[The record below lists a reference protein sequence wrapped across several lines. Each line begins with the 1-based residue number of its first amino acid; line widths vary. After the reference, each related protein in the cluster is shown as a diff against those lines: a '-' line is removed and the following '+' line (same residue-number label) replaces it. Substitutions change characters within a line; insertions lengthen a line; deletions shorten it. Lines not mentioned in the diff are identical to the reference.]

1 VVLSGLTIVGD
12 DGFLMNPTSC
22 GHAEGRGAAGRR
34 LRAATALVFLFGFFL
49 SLPLQAQNTQTT
61 QESEQ
66 KSRAKIGLV
75 LEGGGAL
82 GLAHIGVLQWLY
94 EHHVPVDLVA
104 GTSMGGLVGG
114 IYATGRTPDQIQQ
127 LIQNVDWDQALSGQL
142 PFRDLSYRRKQDAVE
157 FPTQLEFGLRHG
169 VQLPEGFN
177 AGQQVSF
184 ILDNV
189 ALPYSRIK
197 SFSDLPTPFAC
208 VATDLTTSKQRVFH
222 DGSLSLALRATMSLP
237 GIFTPVHSGNDL
249 YADGGLLNNLPVD
262 VAQSMGAQLTVAVYL
277 QTAAF
282 NANQPLNTF
291 SVLGQS
297 LSVMIAANEL
307 KSMQM
312 ADVLVTVPL
321 DRYTSLDYDKAAEII
336 RLGYAAAESKQTILS
351 KLAVDDAAWR
361 RYIEGRE
368 SRTLKTPVPQ
378 FVEVTGTTPAFEN
391 KIQKRLNPD
400 VGKPVDTVNLEQQF
414 TRIAG
419 SGRFAMLGYSMTE
432 KGGQPGLL
440 VSVEEKSYSPPIVRP
455 LIIIDG
461 TNYNEVL
468 FSAGA
473 RITFLDYGSFGS
485 ELRNDVVVGSLYE
498 LQSEYYHPFTPATH
512 WFIAPQVAL
521 NTSKFYFYYDNH
533 IDSQY
538 RKRQLGGAV
547 DVGYT
552 FGNTAELRL
561 GYQSAYQRYSPVIG
575 DTVIYPIQSGRIGVS
590 RLHYSLDRTDD
601 PVLPMRGV
609 SAVFRG
615 EWWDSN
621 TGTNKPFPV
630 TELRTHFLFP
640 FTPKSSAYLAVSG
653 GSTLGYEDTG
663 IPPFSLGGGLQLS
676 AFGENELITNQYY
689 LFQTG
694 FIHRLGKLPPF
705 LGDSINLITTYE
717 VGKTFFLPTEPS
729 VPMDGVVGIVIKTAI
744 GPFEIAGAAG
754 NGTDHR
760 KIFFQLD
767 RFF

>member
-1 VVLSGLTIVGD
+1 MDATACAQTEVGYADGLLRRATRLLLLI
-12 DGFLMNPTSC
+12 GFLLN
-22 GHAEGRGAAGRR
+22 
-34 LRAATALVFLFGFFL
+34 V
-49 SLPLQAQNTQTT
+49 PLQAQV
-61 QESEQ
+61 SPGAPEQ
-66 KSRAKIGLV
+66 KDRAKIGLV

-82 GLAHIGVLQWLY
+82 GLAHIGVLRWLY

-114 IYATGRTPDQIQQ
+114 MYATGRSPEQIQQ
-127 LIQNVDWDQALSGQL
+127 LIQNVDWDQALTGQL
-142 PFRDLSYRRKQDAVE
+142 PFVDLSYRRKEDAVE
-157 FPTQLEFGLRHG
+157 FPTRLEFGLRKG
-169 VQLPEGFN
+169 IQLPAGFN
-177 AGQQVSF
+177 AGQQVNF
-184 ILDNV
+184 ILDHV
-189 ALPYSRIK
+189 ALPYSQIK
-197 SFSDLPTPFAC
+197 SFDDLPTPFAC
-208 VATDLTTSKQRVFH
+208 VATDLTTSKEHVFH
-222 DGSLSLALRATMSLP
+222 DGSLALALRATMSLP
-237 GIFTPVHSGNDL
+237 GIFTPVRSGNNL

-262 VAQSMGAQLTVAVYL
+262 VAQKMGAQLTVAVYL

-282 NANQPLNTF
+282 NVNAPLNTF

-321 DRYTSLDYDKAAEII
+321 DKYTSLDYDKAAEIV
-336 RLGYAAAESKQTILS
+336 LAGYEAAQSKQTILS
-351 KLAVDDAAWR
+351 KLALDDASWKQYIDR
-361 RYIEGRE
+361 REA
-368 SRTLKTPVPQ
+368 RTLQTPVPE
-378 FVEVTGTTPAFEN
+378 FVEVTGTTPEFAN
-391 KIQKRLNPD
+391 KIKRRLDPD
-400 VGKPVDTVNLEQQF
+400 VGKPVDNVNLEQQF
-414 TRIAG
+414 TRLAG
-419 SGRFAMLGYSMTE
+419 SGRFATLGYSMTN

-473 RITFLDYGSFGS
+473 RITFLDFGSFGS
-485 ELRNDVVVGSLYE
+485 ELRNDVIVGSLYE
-498 LQSEYYHPFTPATH
+498 LQSEYYHPLTTTTRF
-512 WFIAPQVAL
+512 FIAPQVAIDT
-521 NTSKFYFYYDNH
+521 NKFYFYYDNH

-538 RKRQLGGAV
+538 RKRQFGGAL

-552 FGNTAELRL
+552 FSNKAEVRL

-575 DTVIYPIQSGRIGVS
+575 DTVIYPVQSGRIGVS
-590 RLHYSLDRTDD
+590 HLHYTLNLTDD
-601 PVLPMRGV
+601 PVLPMRGM
-609 SAVFRG
+609 AATYRG
-615 EWWDSN
+615 EWWDAN
-621 TGTNKPFPV
+621 TGTHKPFPL
-630 TELRTHFLFP
+630 TELRTRFLFP
-640 FTPKSSAYLAVSG
+640 ITAKSSAYLTASG
-653 GSTLGYEDTG
+653 GTTLGHEDTG
-663 IPPFSLGGGLQLS
+663 IPPFSLGGGMQLS

-694 FIHRLGKLPPF
+694 YIHRLAKLPPF
-705 LGDSINLITTYE
+705 LGDSISLITTYE
-717 VGKTFFLPTEPS
+717 AGKTFFLSNEPS

>member
-1 VVLSGLTIVGD
+1 VGGSANRPLRGAIALLFVL
-12 DGFLMNPTSC
+12 GFLVT
-22 GHAEGRGAAGRR
+22 
-34 LRAATALVFLFGFFL
+34 
-49 SLPLQAQNTQTT
+49 LPLQAQVNPQEPDQTGRAQTT
-61 QESEQ
+61 
-66 KSRAKIGLV
+66 RAKIGLV

-114 IYATGRTPDQIQQ
+114 IYATGRTPGQIQQ
-127 LIQNVDWDQALSGQL
+127 LIENVDWDQALSGQL
-142 PFRDLSYRRKQDAVE
+142 PFRDLSYRRKEDAVE
-157 FPTQLEFGLRHG
+157 FPTRLEFGLRKG
-169 VQLPEGFN
+169 IQLPEGFN
-177 AGQQVSF
+177 AGQTVSF
-184 ILDNV
+184 ILDHV
-189 ALPYSRIK
+189 ALPYSQIK
-197 SFSDLPTPFAC
+197 SFNDLPTPFAC
-208 VATDLTTSKQRVFH
+208 VATDLTTSKQHVFH
-222 DGSLSLALRATMSLP
+222 DGSLALALRATMSLP
-237 GIFTPVHSGNDL
+237 GIFTPVHSGNAL

-282 NANQPLNTF
+282 DPKAPLNTF

-297 LSVMIAANEL
+297 LSVMVAANEL

-321 DRYTSLDYDKAAEII
+321 DKYTSLDYDKGAEII
-336 RLGYAAAESKQTILS
+336 RAGYEAAESKQTILS
-351 KLAVDDAAWR
+351 KLAIDDAAWKRYVDR
-361 RYIEGRE
+361 REGR
-368 SRTLKTPVPQ
+368 TLQTPVPQ
-378 FVEVTGTTPAFEN
+378 FVEVKGTTPDFEN
-391 KIQKRLNPD
+391 RIQKRLDLD

-419 SGRFAMLGYSMTE
+419 SGRFATLNYSMTE
-432 KGGQPGLL
+432 KDGKPGLL

-473 RITFLDYGSFGS
+473 RITFLDFGSFGS

-498 LQSEYYHPFTPATH
+498 LRSEYYHPFTPSTR

-521 NTSKFYFYYDNH
+521 ATNKFYFYYDNH

-538 RKRQLGGAV
+538 RKRQFGGAL

-552 FGNTAELRL
+552 FGNTAEVRL

-575 DTVIYPIQSGRIGVS
+575 DTVIYPVQSGRIGVT
-590 RLHYSLDRTDD
+590 RLHYNLDLTDD
-601 PVLPMRGV
+601 PVLPMRGMG
-609 SAVFRG
+609 AIYRG
-615 EWWDSN
+615 EWWDAN
-621 TGTNKPFPV
+621 TGTKKPFPL

-640 FTPKSSAYLAVSG
+640 ITEKSSAYLTASG
-653 GSTLGYEDTG
+653 GTTLGYENTG
-663 IPPFSLGGGLQLS
+663 IPPFSLGGGRQLS

-694 FIHRLGKLPPF
+694 YIRRLAKLPPF
-705 LGDSINLITTYE
+705 LGDSISLITTYE
-717 VGKTFFLPTEPS
+717 AGKTFFLSNEPS

-754 NGTDHR
+754 NGTGHR

>member
-1 VVLSGLTIVGD
+1 MNQPPWDHADKRSGSARSRRATPAVL
-12 DGFLMNPTSC
+12 LMLLLF
-22 GHAEGRGAAGRR
+22 AGSV
-34 LRAATALVFLFGFFL
+34 LQSQV
-49 SLPLQAQNTQTT
+49 LPQSDLKPRQ
-61 QESEQ
+61 
-66 KSRAKIGLV
+66 KIGLV

-114 IYATGRTPDQIQQ
+114 IYATGRSPEQIQQ
-127 LIQNVDWDQALSGQL
+127 MIQKVDWDQALSGEL

-157 FPTQLEFGLRHG
+157 FPTRLEFGLRHG

-177 AGQQVSF
+177 AGQQVNF
-184 ILDNV
+184 ILDHV
-189 ALPYSRIK
+189 ALPYSQVK
-197 SFSDLPTPFAC
+197 NFNDLPTPFAC
-208 VATDLTTSKQRVFH
+208 VATELNTGRQHVFH

-237 GIFTPVHSGNDL
+237 GLFSPVRSGNNL

-262 VAQSMGAQLTVAVYL
+262 VAQSMGAQLTIAVYL
-277 QTAAF
+277 QADSF
-282 NANQPLNTF
+282 NAQQPLSSF

-297 LSVMIAANEL
+297 VSVMIAANEL

-321 DRYTSLDYDKAAEII
+321 NKYTTLDYDKAPELI
-336 RLGYAAAESKQTILS
+336 RLGYEAAESKQAILS
-351 KLAVDDAAWR
+351 KLAVDDEAWKQYVAR
-361 RYIEGRE
+361 RE
-368 SRTLKTPVPQ
+368 SLTLETPIPQ
-378 FVEVTGTTPAFEN
+378 FIEVTGTTPQLAR
-391 KIQKRLNPD
+391 KIEKRLGPD
-400 VGKPVDTVNLEQQF
+400 VGKPVNTVNLEEQF

-419 SGRFAMLGYSMTE
+419 SGRWATLGYSMTD
-432 KGGQPGLL
+432 KDGKPGLL
-440 VSVEEKSYSPPIVRP
+440 VAAEEKSYSPPIVRP

-485 ELRNDVVVGSLYE
+485 ELRNDIIVGSIYQLK
-498 LQSEYYHPFTPATH
+498 SEYYHPFTPATR
-512 WFIAPQVAL
+512 WFIAPQL
-521 NTSKFYFYYDNH
+521 DLDTDKFYFYYDNH

-538 RKRQLGGAV
+538 RKRQLGGAL
-547 DVGYT
+547 DFGYT
-552 FGNTAELRL
+552 FSNKAEARL

-575 DTVIYPIQSGRIGVS
+575 DTVVYPIQSGRIGVTHF
-590 RLHYSLDRTDD
+590 HYDLDMTDD
-601 PVLPMRGV
+601 NVLPMRGM
-609 SAVFRG
+609 SATYRA
-615 EWWDSN
+615 EWWDAN
-621 TGTNKPFPV
+621 TGTKKSFPV

-640 FTPKSSAYLAVSG
+640 LTTKSSAYLAVAG
-653 GSTLGYEDTG
+653 GSTLGHESTG

-694 FIHRLGKLPPF
+694 YIRRLAKLPPF
-705 LGDSINLITTYE
+705 LGDTISLVGTYE
-717 VGKTFFLPTEPS
+717 AGKTFFLPSEPS
-729 VPMDGVVGIVIKTAI
+729 VPMDGVVGIVVKTAI
-744 GPFEIAGAAG
+744 GPFEIAGTAG
-754 NGTDHR
+754 NGKDHK

-767 RFF
+767 KVF

>member
-1 VVLSGLTIVGD
+1 
-12 DGFLMNPTSC
+12 MNPTSC
-22 GHAEGRGAAGRR
+22 GHAEFRGVGERR
-34 LRAATALVFLFGFFL
+34 LRGATALLVLLGFIV
-49 SLPLQAQNTQTT
+49 SVPLQAQNTLPPQEPQTT
-61 QESEQ
+61 
-66 KSRAKIGLV
+66 RAKIGLV

-94 EHHVPVDLVA
+94 QHHVPVDLVA

-114 IYATGRTPDQIQQ
+114 IYATGLTPDQISK
-127 LIQNVDWDQALSGQL
+127 LIQNVDWDQTLSGQI
-142 PFRDLSYRRKQDAVE
+142 PFKDLSYRRKQDAVE
-157 FPTQLEFGLRHG
+157 FPTRLEFGLRHG

-184 ILDNV
+184 ILDQV
-189 ALPYSRIK
+189 ALPYSQIK
-197 SFSDLPTPFAC
+197 SFNDLPTPFAC
-208 VATDLTTSKQRVFH
+208 VATDLTTSKQHVFR
-222 DGSLSLALRATMSLP
+222 DGSLALALRATMSLP
-237 GIFTPVHSGNDL
+237 GIFTPVHSGTDL

-262 VAQSMGAQLTVAVYL
+262 VAQNMGAQLTVAVYL
-277 QTAAF
+277 QTATF
-282 NANQPLNTF
+282 NSKQPLNTF

-321 DRYTSLDYDKAAEII
+321 DKYTSLDYDKAAEII
-336 RLGYAAAESKQTILS
+336 RLGYEAAEGKQTILS
-351 KLAVDDAAWR
+351 KLAVDDATWKQYIDR
-361 RYIEGRE
+361 REGR
-368 SRTLKTPVPQ
+368 TLQTPVPQ

-391 KIQKRLNPD
+391 KIQKRLNQD

-414 TRIAG
+414 TRLAG
-419 SGRFAMLGYSMTE
+419 SGRFATLGYSMTA

-473 RITFLDYGSFGS
+473 RITFLDFGSFGS
-485 ELRNDVVVGSLYE
+485 ELRNDLVVGSIYE
-498 LQSEYYHPFTPATH
+498 LQSEYYHPFTPTTH

-521 NTSKFYFYYDNH
+521 DTSKFYFYYDNH

-538 RKRQLGGAV
+538 RKRQFGGAL

-552 FGNTAELRL
+552 FGNTAELRV
-561 GYQSAYQRYSPVIG
+561 GYRSAYQRYSPVIG
-575 DTVIYPIQSGRIGVS
+575 DTVIYPIQSGRIGIS
-590 RLHYSLDRTDD
+590 GLHYSLDRTDD
-601 PVLPMRGV
+601 PILPMRGQ
-609 SAVFRG
+609 SAIFRG
-615 EWWDSN
+615 EWWDAN
-621 TGTNKPFPV
+621 TGTTKPFPV
-630 TELRTHFLFP
+630 TELRTHFIFP
-640 FTPKSSAYLAVSG
+640 FTPKSSGYVAVSG

-694 FIHRLGKLPPF
+694 YIHRLAKLPPF
-705 LGDSINLITTYE
+705 LGDSINLVTTYE
-717 VGKTFFLPTEPS
+717 VGKTFYVPNEPT
-729 VPMDGVVGIVIKTAI
+729 VPMDGVVAIVIKTAV

>member
-1 VVLSGLTIVGD
+1 
-12 DGFLMNPTSC
+12 MNPT
-22 GHAEGRGAAGRR
+22 AGGLQEVGGSPNRP
-34 LRAATALVFLFGFFL
+34 LRAAIALLFLLGFLVTFR
-49 SLPLQAQNTQTT
+49 LQAQVSPHEPDQTGRAQTT
-61 QESEQ
+61 RE
-66 KSRAKIGLV
+66 KIGLV

-114 IYATGRTPDQIQQ
+114 IYATGRTPSQIQQ

-142 PFRDLSYRRKQDAVE
+142 PFTDLSYRRKEDAVE
-157 FPTQLEFGLRHG
+157 FPTRLEFGLRKG

-184 ILDNV
+184 ILDHV
-189 ALPYSRIK
+189 ALPYSQIK
-197 SFSDLPTPFAC
+197 SFNELPTPFAC
-208 VATDLTTSKQRVFH
+208 VATDLTTSKQHVFH
-222 DGSLSLALRATMSLP
+222 DGSLALALRATMSLP
-237 GIFTPVHSGNDL
+237 GIFTPVHSGNAL

-262 VAQSMGAQLTVAVYL
+262 VAQSMGAQLTIAVYL

-282 NANQPLNTF
+282 DPKARLNTF

-321 DRYTSLDYDKAAEII
+321 DNYTSLDYQKAAEII
-336 RLGYAAAESKQTILS
+336 RAGYEAAESKQTILS
-351 KLAVDDAAWR
+351 KLAIDDAAWK
-361 RYIEGRE
+361 RYIDRREGR
-368 SRTLKTPVPQ
+368 TLQTPVPQ
-378 FVEVTGTTPAFEN
+378 FVEVKGTTPDFEN
-391 KIQKRLNPD
+391 RIQKRLDPD
-400 VGKPVDTVNLEQQF
+400 VGKPVDNVNLEQQF

-419 SGRFAMLGYSMTE
+419 SGRFATLNYSMTE
-432 KGGQPGLL
+432 KDGKPGLL

-473 RITFLDYGSFGS
+473 RLTFLDFGSFGS
-485 ELRNDVVVGSLYE
+485 ELRNDVIVGSLYE
-498 LQSEYYHPFTPATH
+498 LRSEYYHPFTPSTR

-521 NTSKFYFYYDNH
+521 DTDKFYFYYDNH

-538 RKRQLGGAV
+538 RKRQFGGAL

-552 FGNTAELRL
+552 FGNTAEVRL

-575 DTVIYPIQSGRIGVS
+575 DTVIYPVQSGRIGVT
-590 RLHYSLDRTDD
+590 RLHYNLDHTDD
-601 PVLPMRGV
+601 PVLPMRGMGV
-609 SAVFRG
+609 TYRG
-615 EWWDSN
+615 EWWDAN
-621 TGTNKPFPV
+621 TGTNKPFPL
-630 TELRTHFLFP
+630 TEVRSRFLFSL
-640 FTPKSSAYLAVSG
+640 TASSSAYLTASG
-653 GSTLGYEDTG
+653 GTTLGYENTG
-663 IPPFSLGGGLQLS
+663 IPPFSLGGGRQLS

-694 FIHRLGKLPPF
+694 YIRRLAKLPPF
-705 LGDSINLITTYE
+705 LGDSISLITTYE
-717 VGKTFFLPTEPS
+717 AGKTFFVLNEPS

-754 NGTDHR
+754 NGKDHR

>member
-1 VVLSGLTIVGD
+1 MMDL
-12 DGFLMNPTSC
+12 LMNQGSK
-22 GHAEGRGAAGRR
+22 R
-34 LRAATALVFLFGFFL
+34 RAAPATIFLLLMTTFL
-49 SLPLQAQNTQTT
+49 HAQG
-61 QESEQ
+61 
-66 KSRAKIGLV
+66 SRQKIGLV

-94 EHHVPVDLVA
+94 QHHVPVDLVA

-114 IYATGRTPDQIQQ
+114 IYATGRSPEQIQQ

-142 PFRDLSYRRKQDAVE
+142 PFRDLSYRRKEDAVE
-157 FPTQLEFGLRHG
+157 FPTRIEFGLRKG
-169 VQLPEGFN
+169 IQLPEGFN
-177 AGQQVSF
+177 AGQEVSF
-184 ILDNV
+184 ILDHV
-189 ALPYSRIK
+189 ALPYSQIK
-197 SFSDLPTPFAC
+197 SFNDLPTPFAC
-208 VATDLTTSKQRVFH
+208 VATELNTGRQHVFH
-222 DGSLSLALRATMSLP
+222 DGSLSLAMRATMSLP
-237 GIFTPVHSGNDL
+237 GIFTPVHSGNNL

-262 VAQSMGAQLTVAVYL
+262 VAQGMGAQLTVAVYL
-277 QTAAF
+277 QTASF
-282 NANQPLNTF
+282 NAQQPLSTF

-321 DRYTSLDYDKAAEII
+321 DKYTALDYDKSAEII
-336 RLGYAAAESKQTILS
+336 RLGYEAAENKSAILS
-351 KLAVDDAAWR
+351 KLAVDDAAWKQYLER
-361 RYIEGRE
+361 REE
-368 SRTLKTPVPQ
+368 RTLQTPVPQ
-378 FVEVTGTTPAFEN
+378 FLEVRGTTPALEK
-391 KIQKRLNPD
+391 KIERRLSPD
-400 VGKPVDTVNLEQQF
+400 VGRPVDKVNLEQQF

-419 SGRFAMLGYSMTE
+419 SGRFASLSYSMTE
-432 KGGQPGLL
+432 KNGEPGLL

-455 LIIIDG
+455 LVNIDG

-473 RITFLDYGSFGS
+473 RITFLDFGTFGS
-485 ELRNDVVVGSLYE
+485 ELRNDVIVGSIYALR
-498 LQSEYYHPFTPATH
+498 SEYYHPFSPTTR
-512 WFIAPQVAL
+512 WFIAPQVGL
-521 NTSKFYFYYDNH
+521 VTNKFYFYYDNH

-538 RKRQLGGAV
+538 RKRQFGGAL

-552 FGNTAELRL
+552 FGSVAEARL

-575 DTVIYPIQSGRIGVS
+575 DNVIYPIQSGRIGVT
-590 RLHYSLDRTDD
+590 RFHYNLDMTDD

-609 SAVFRG
+609 SAAYRG

-630 TELRTHFLFP
+630 TELLTHFIYP
-640 FTPKSSAYLAVSG
+640 MTTKSSAYVALSG
-653 GSTLGYEDTG
+653 GTTLGYEDTG
-663 IPPFSLGGGLQLS
+663 IPPFSLGGARQLS

-689 LFQTG
+689 LLQTG
-694 FIHRLGKLPPF
+694 YIRRLAKLPPF
-705 LGDSINLITTYE
+705 LGDSISLITTYE
-717 VGKTFFLPTEPS
+717 AGKTFFLPNEPS
-729 VPMDGVVGIVIKTAI
+729 VPMDGVVGIVVKTAI

-754 NGTDHR
+754 NGNGHR

>member
-1 VVLSGLTIVGD
+1 MNQGL
-12 DGFLMNPTSC
+12 C
-22 GHAEGRGAAGRR
+22 GHAEARGCARQRHRGVS
-34 LRAATALVFLFGFFL
+34 ALAFLLGLFL
-49 SLPLQAQNTQTT
+49 SVQLQAQDTQAPP
-61 QESEQ
+61 EADQ
-66 KSRAKIGLV
+66 KPRAKIGLV

-94 EHHVPVDLVA
+94 QHHVPVDLVA

-114 IYATGRTPDQIQQ
+114 IYATGLTPDQISK
-127 LIQNVDWDQALSGQL
+127 LIQNVDWDQTLSGQI
-142 PFRDLSYRRKQDAVE
+142 PFRDLSYRRKEDAIE
-157 FPTQLEFGLRHG
+157 FPTRLEFGLRHG

-184 ILDNV
+184 ILDQV
-189 ALPYSRIK
+189 ALPYSQIK
-197 SFSDLPTPFAC
+197 SFNDLPTPFAC
-208 VATDLTTSKQRVFH
+208 VATDLTTSKQHVFH
-222 DGSLSLALRATMSLP
+222 DGSLALALRATMSLP
-237 GIFTPVHSGNDL
+237 GIFTPVHSGTDL

-282 NANQPLNTF
+282 NAKQPLSSF

-321 DRYTSLDYDKAAEII
+321 DKYTSLDYDKAAEII
-336 RLGYAAAESKQTILS
+336 RLGYEAAEGKQTILS
-351 KLAVDDAAWR
+351 KLAVDDATWKQYIDR
-361 RYIEGRE
+361 REGR
-368 SRTLKTPVPQ
+368 TLQTPVPQ

-391 KIQKRLNPD
+391 KIQRRLNLD
-400 VGKPVDTVNLEQQF
+400 VGKPVDTVNLEEQF

-419 SGRFAMLGYSMTE
+419 SGRFATLGYSMTE

-473 RITFLDYGSFGS
+473 RITFLDFGSFGS
-485 ELRNDVVVGSLYE
+485 ELRNDVVVGSIYE
-498 LQSEYYHPFTPATH
+498 LQSEYYHPFTPTTR

-521 NTSKFYFYYDNH
+521 DTSKFYFYYDNH

-538 RKRQLGGAV
+538 RKRQFGGAL

-552 FGNTAELRL
+552 FGNTAELRV
-561 GYQSAYQRYSPVIG
+561 GYRSAYQRYSPVIG

-590 RLHYSLDRTDD
+590 ALHYSLDLTDD
-601 PVLPMRGV
+601 PILPMRGM
-609 SAVFRG
+609 SAIFRG
-615 EWWDSN
+615 EWWDAN
-621 TGTNKPFPV
+621 TGTTKPFPV

-640 FTPKSSAYLAVSG
+640 FTAKSSGYLAVSG

-694 FIHRLGKLPPF
+694 YIRRLAKLPPF
-705 LGDSINLITTYE
+705 LGDSINLVTTYE
-717 VGKTFFLPTEPS
+717 VGKTFFVPNEPS
-729 VPMDGVVGIVIKTAI
+729 VPMDGVVAIVIKTAV

>member
-1 VVLSGLTIVGD
+1 
-12 DGFLMNPTSC
+12 MNPTAC
-22 GHAEGRGAAGRR
+22 GHREVSGSVGRGLRGATR
-34 LRAATALVFLFGFFL
+34 LIFLLGFLV
-49 SLPLQAQNTQTT
+49 SLPLQSQVTPQ
-61 QESEQ
+61 QPDQ
-66 KSRAKIGLV
+66 KPRAKIGLV

-114 IYATGRTPDQIQQ
+114 IYATGRTPDQIQE
-127 LIQNVDWDQALSGQL
+127 LIQNVDWDQALSGEL
-142 PFRDLSYRRKQDAVE
+142 PFRDLSYRRKEDAIE
-157 FPTQLEFGLRHG
+157 FPTRLEFGLRKG
-169 VQLPEGFN
+169 IQLPAGFN

-184 ILDNV
+184 ILDHV
-189 ALPYSRIK
+189 ALPYSEIK
-197 SFSDLPTPFAC
+197 SFNDLPTPFAC
-208 VATDLTTSKQRVFH
+208 VATDLTTSKQQVFH

-237 GIFTPVHSGNDL
+237 GIFTPVRSGNNL

-277 QTAAF
+277 QASTF
-282 NANQPLNTF
+282 NPKQPLNTF

-307 KSMQM
+307 KSLEM

-321 DRYTSLDYDKAAEII
+321 EKYSALDYDKAAEIV
-336 RLGYAAAESKQTILS
+336 RAGYEAAESKQTILS
-351 KLAVDDAAWR
+351 KLAVDDASWKQ
-361 RYIEGRE
+361 YIARRE
-368 SRTLKTPVPQ
+368 SRTQVVPVPQ
-378 FVEVTGTTPAFEN
+378 FLEVTGTSPALEN
-391 KIQKRLNPD
+391 RIQRRLAPD
-400 VGKPVDTVNLEQQF
+400 VGRPVSKDNLEQQF

-419 SGRFAMLGYSMTE
+419 SGRFSTLNYSMTE
-432 KGGQPGLL
+432 KDNKPGLL
-440 VSVEEKSYSPPIVRP
+440 VSVQEKPYSPPIVRP

-485 ELRNDVVVGSLYE
+485 ELRNDIVVGSFYE
-498 LQSEYYHPFTPATH
+498 LNSEYYHPFSPTTH
-512 WFIAPQVAL
+512 FFIAPQVAL
-521 NTSKFYFYYDNH
+521 NTNKFYFYYDNH

-538 RKRQLGGAV
+538 RKRQLGGAL

-552 FGNTAELRL
+552 FSNVGEVRL
-561 GYQSAYQRYSPVIG
+561 GYQAAYQRYSPVIG
-575 DTVIYPIQSGRIGVS
+575 DTVIYPVQSGRIGITH
-590 RLHYSLDRTDD
+590 LHFVLDLTDD
-601 PVLPMRGV
+601 NVLPMRGM
-609 SAVFRG
+609 AATYRG
-615 EWWDSN
+615 EWWDAN
-621 TGTNKPFPV
+621 TGTKKPFPL
-630 TELRTHFLFP
+630 TELRTRFLFP
-640 FTPKSSAYLAVSG
+640 LTAKSSAYLTASG
-653 GSTLGYEDTG
+653 GTTLGHEDTG
-663 IPPFSLGGGLQLS
+663 IPPFSLGGGRQLS

-694 FIHRLGKLPPF
+694 YIRRLAKLPPF
-705 LGDSINLITTYE
+705 LGDSISLITTYE
-717 VGKTFFLPTEPS
+717 AGKTFFLPTEPS

-754 NGTDHR
+754 NGIDHR

>member
-1 VVLSGLTIVGD
+1 MLLL
-12 DGFLMNPTSC
+12 F
-22 GHAEGRGAAGRR
+22 AASVMQGQDLKPR
-34 LRAATALVFLFGFFL
+34 
-49 SLPLQAQNTQTT
+49 
-61 QESEQ
+61 Q
-66 KSRAKIGLV
+66 KVGLV

-114 IYATGRTPDQIQQ
+114 IYATGRSPDQIQQ
-127 LIQNVDWDQALSGQL
+127 MIQNVDWDQALSGEL

-157 FPTQLEFGLRHG
+157 FPTRIEFGLRHG

-184 ILDNV
+184 ILDHV
-189 ALPYSRIK
+189 ALPYSQIK
-197 SFSDLPTPFAC
+197 NFNDLPTPFAC
-208 VATDLTTSKQRVFH
+208 VATELNTGRQHVFH
-222 DGSLSLALRATMSLP
+222 DGSLSLALRSTMSLP
-237 GIFTPVHSGNDL
+237 GLFSPVRSGNNL

-277 QTAAF
+277 QADSF
-282 NANQPLNTF
+282 NAQQPLSSF

-321 DRYTSLDYDKAAEII
+321 NKYTTLDYDKAPELI
-336 RLGYAAAESKQTILS
+336 RLGYEAAESKQAILS
-351 KLAVDDAAWR
+351 KLAVDDEAWKQYLAR
-361 RYIEGRE
+361 RE
-368 SRTLKTPVPQ
+368 SRTLETPVPQ
-378 FVEVTGTTPAFEN
+378 FIEVTGTTPMLAKRIE
-391 KIQKRLNPD
+391 KRLGPD
-400 VGKPVDTVNLEQQF
+400 VGKPVNTVNLEQQF

-419 SGRFAMLGYSMTE
+419 SGRFASLGYSMTD
-432 KGGQPGLL
+432 KDGKRGLL
-440 VSVEEKSYSPPIVRP
+440 VSADEKSYSPPIVRP

-485 ELRNDVVVGSLYE
+485 ELRNDIIVGSIYE
-498 LQSEYYHPFTPATH
+498 LKSEYYHPFTPATR
-512 WFIAPQVAL
+512 WFIAPQL
-521 NTSKFYFYYDNH
+521 DLDTDKFYFYYDNH

-538 RKRQLGGAV
+538 RKRQFGGAL
-547 DVGYT
+547 DFGYT
-552 FGNTAELRL
+552 FSNKAEARL

-575 DTVIYPIQSGRIGVS
+575 DTVVYPIQSGRIGVT
-590 RLHYSLDRTDD
+590 RFHYNLDLTDD
-601 PVLPMRGV
+601 PVLPMRGM
-609 SAVFRG
+609 SATYRG
-615 EWWDSN
+615 EWWDAN
-621 TGTNKPFPV
+621 TGTKKPFPL
-630 TELRTHFLFP
+630 TELRTRILFP
-640 FTPKSSAYLAVSG
+640 LTTKSSAYLAASG
-653 GSTLGYEDTG
+653 GTTLGYESTG

-689 LFQTG
+689 LFQMG
-694 FIHRLGKLPPF
+694 YIRRLAKLPPF
-705 LGDSINLITTYE
+705 LGDTISLVTTYE
-717 VGKTFFLPTEPS
+717 AGKTFFLPSEPS
-729 VPMDGVVGIVIKTAI
+729 VPMDGVVGIVVKTAI

-754 NGTDHR
+754 NGRDHR

-767 RFF
+767 KVF